1 MQELATFIEVYFD
14 GKKPTANDLAE
25 LIKNSDKRR
34 NHFCDAV
41 LRAIEWQLDYGNHN
55 YSYGELA
62 DFCEYFRRLGK
73 RYGLLREFH
82 ENGIC

>member
-1 MQELATFIEVYFD
+1 MTYQQ
-14 GKKPTANDLAE
+14 GKERARE
-25 LIKNSDKRR
+25 
-34 NHFCDAV
+34 
-41 LRAIEWQLDYGNHN
+41 RAIEWQLDYGNHN

-62 DFCEYFRRLGK
+62 DFYEYFRRLGK